1 MNRIIFLILFFL
13 NIFLSLSFSK
23 EPPLEWQNKYNYK
36 EHLTGIWEIK
46 TNSINEK
53 IYFNGYWIGFLNTD
67 FVCQILF
74 TEKLSIKKEELY
86 RVKKY
91 GVNQPSYI
99 VLGTNCKDERFQ
111 KKFGTSFDN
120 IFISNEGRLF
130 LFQTKNLDNNNL
142 DFLTPVQ
149 IIKKISKED
158 FLSKFKH
165 KFSN

>member
-1 MNRIIFLILFFL
+1 MNRIFFLIIFILS
-13 NIFLSLSFSK
+13 IFLSSSFSK

-46 TNSINEK
+46 KNSISEK
-53 IYFNGYWIGFLNTD
+53 IYFNGRWIGFLNTD
-67 FVCQILF
+67 FICQILS

-91 GVNQPSYI
+91 GVTQPSYI
-99 VLGTNCKDERFQ
+99 VLRTNCKDEKFQ

-120 IFISNEGRLF
+120 MFISNEGELF
-130 LFQTKNLDNNNL
+130 LFQTKNLNNDDL
-142 DFLTPVQ
+142 DFLMPIQ
-149 IIKKISKED
+149 IIKTLSKDD